1 MKRLLSVLICVLLAL
16 PAMAQLRFGV
26 IGGAS
31 FCGSDAVDAKSVTR
45 YHAGLTMQYRTFW
58 GLGIQPSL
66 LYHCKDAR
74 SENLQTGYLELPLG
88 IQWGPDLILFRPYVE
103 VAPMVSVAV
112 NSRIDKD
119 MLRRLEYG
127 VGVGG
132 GLEIWKLQISARYN
146 WDLGPYLKGEEGKFR
161 YTTLSLAIL
170 F

>member
-1 MKRLLSVLICVLLAL
+1 
-16 PAMAQLRFGV
+16 
-26 IGGAS
+26 
-31 FCGSDAVDAKSVTR
+31 
-45 YHAGLTMQYRTFW
+45 
-58 GLGIQPSL
+58 
-66 LYHCKDAR
+66 
-74 SENLQTGYLELPLG
+74 
-88 IQWGPDLILFRPYVE
+88 
-103 VAPMVSVAV
+103 MVGVAV
-112 NSRIDKD
+112 NSRIDRD